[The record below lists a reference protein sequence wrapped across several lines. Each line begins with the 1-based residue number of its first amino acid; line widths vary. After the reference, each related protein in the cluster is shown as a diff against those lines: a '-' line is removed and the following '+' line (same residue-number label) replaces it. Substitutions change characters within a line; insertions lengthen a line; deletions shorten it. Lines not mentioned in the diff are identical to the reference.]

1 MKIID
6 TIRLSAQAISRYPLR
21 TFMLVLAIAIGVAA
35 VVLLTAVGEGA
46 RQYVNGQFTSLGTHL
61 LIILPGK
68 TETSGAGVT
77 GVLMGET
84 PRDLTLQDAIAL
96 HRSVHVE
103 KVTPIILGSGTAS
116 WRQRQREI
124 TVIGTTAEML
134 DIQSWR
140 IGLGQFLPAVDMDV
154 ATPVCVIGSV
164 VKDEFFGNTN
174 PIGQWLRIGDTR
186 CRISGTLAQAGRTS
200 FLDSDELVILPVA
213 NAQQLFDAPGLF
225 RILVQTTGPQV
236 INQAKQDIIEI
247 TKSRHQGEEDI
258 TVVTQDAVLETFD
271 SIFQMITL
279 GLAGIASISLVVAGV
294 LIMNV
299 MLVAVSQ
306 RTQEIGV
313 LKALGAQ
320 KHQILTL
327 FLTEAMCLTGLGGLL
342 GLVLGNG
349 GVKLLSI
356 LTPELNFTA
365 PIWAMAGS
373 IGMATTSGLAFSI
386 IPAWHAAR
394 LDPVS
399 ALAAR

>member
-21 TFMLVLAIAIGVAA
+21 TFMLVLAIAVGVAA

-140 IGLGQFLPAVDMDV
+140 IELGQFLPAVDMDV

-247 TKSRHQGEEDI
+247 RKRFAQFNFEAYVGCNIDSFYELMATSTIINRRSVDG
-258 TVVTQDAVLETFD
+258 LELYERGPMSESFD
-271 SIFQMITL
+271 
-279 GLAGIASISLVVAGV
+279 
-294 LIMNV
+294 NN
-299 MLVAVSQ
+299 
-306 RTQEIGV
+306 
-313 LKALGAQ
+313 
-320 KHQILTL
+320 
-327 FLTEAMCLTGLGGLL
+327 LTEDMEWFIDELPMSTRGLFDQLKQAPDR
-342 GLVLGNG
+342 
-349 GVKLLSI
+349 GVTMDVEEFMKREDQVIEDYRDKRRDLKDHQLR
-356 LTPELNFTA
+356 
-365 PIWAMAGS
+365 AG
-373 IGMATTSGLAFSI
+373 
-386 IPAWHAAR
+386 
-394 LDPVS
+394 PVTDS
-399 ALAAR
+399 

>member
-1 MKIID
+1 MRIVD
-6 TIRLSAQAISRYPLR
+6 TIRLSAQALRRYPLR
-21 TFMLVLAIAIGVAA
+21 TSMLVLATAIGVAA
-35 VVLLTAVGEGA
+35 VALLTAVGEGA

-61 LIILPGK
+61 LIVLPGK

-84 PRDLTLQDAIAL
+84 PRDLTLKDAMAL
-96 HRSVHVE
+96 NRSVHVE
-103 KVTPIILGSGTAS
+103 KIAPIVLGSGTAS
-116 WRQRQREI
+116 WQQRQREI
-124 TVIGTTAEML
+124 TVVGTTSEML
-134 DIQSWR
+134 DIQFWKM
-140 IGLGQFLPAVDMDV
+140 GLGQFLPSVDMDV

-164 VKDEFFGNTN
+164 VRDEFFGNTN
-174 PIGQWLRIGDTR
+174 PIAQWLRIGDTR
-186 CRISGTLAQAGRTS
+186 CRISGTLAQAGQTG

-213 NAQQLFDAPGLF
+213 NAQQLFNAPGLF
-225 RILVQTTGPQV
+225 RILVQATGPQA
-236 INQAKQDIIEI
+236 INQAKQDIIKI
-247 TKSRHQGEEDI
+247 IRSRHQGEEDI

-271 SIFQMITL
+271 SILQKITL
-279 GLAGIASISLVVAGV
+279 GLAGIAAISLVVAGI

-313 LKALGAQ
+313 LKALGAR

-327 FLTEAMCLTGLGGLL
+327 FLTEAVCLTALGGLL
-342 GLVLGNG
+342 GLALGNG
-349 GVKLLSI
+349 GAKLLSI
-356 LTPELNFTA
+356 LTPELNFTV
-365 PIWAMAGS
+365 PIWAMAAS